1 MYVCPNC
8 HRVSESP
15 AAFCAACGTAMVE
28 QQPQAPAYTAP
39 QQPAYTAPQPQAP
52 AYTAPQPQA
61 PAYTQPPQPTYTAP
75 QQPAYTQPQ
84 QQYWQQPQGYQP
96 PAAPATE
103 APSKGKVIVGMVM
116 GIAGLALAAI
126 GLLYTLIFTIEPEMA
141 FGFAFFWSMFR
152 LPLSLVG
159 MIMSNGNI
167 NAGDTSAMSSVG
179 KKLGLIGL
187 ILSGVM
193 LFIGFAMIGAI

>member
-28 QQPQAPAYTAP
+28 QQPQPQAPAYTV
-39 QQPAYTAPQPQAP
+39 PQPQAP
-52 AYTAPQPQA
+52 AYTQPPQPQAPVYTAPQPQA

-75 QQPAYTQPQ
+75 QPQ
-84 QQYWQQPQGYQP
+84 QQYWQQPVAPVTP
-96 PAAPATE
+96 PAE
-103 APSKGKVIVGMVM
+103 APSKGKVIAGMVM

-126 GLLYTLIFTIEPEMA
+126 GVLYTLIFAAGDVGEA
-141 FGFAFFWSMFR
+141 ALGFAFIWSMFS

-167 NAGDTSAMSSVG
+167 AAGDTSAMSSVG
-179 KKLGLIGL
+179 KKLGLVGL

-193 LFIGFAMIGAI
+193 LFIGLVMVGAI